1 MKTVTTKIVEEY
13 HYDSNG
19 NLIKKIVTTDTT
31 ESDFCATSYP
41 SYPSYPFYPSYP
53 STNPTNPISP
63 MPIWYTT
70 TTCELSTKEASDNFH
85 NISEILKN
93 VQ

>member
-31 ESDFCATSYP
+31 ESDFCTISYP
-41 SYPSYPFYPSYP
+41 SYPSI
-53 STNPTNPISP
+53 NPVSP
-63 MPIWYTT
+63 MPTWYTT
-70 TTCELSTKEASDNFH
+70 TTCELSTKEASNNFR
-85 NISEILKN
+85 NVSEILKN
-93 VQ
+93 MQ